1 MTVDTVTGP
10 TAGAAT
16 EDTTPAASLPR
27 PARRFLGLGSGQIVT
42 VQLALVLLVLAAQ
55 AGLPVLAAAVPV
67 AVALVVLAWGRR
79 RGRWLSEWVAVYV
92 RYRTRRHRI
101 EPAEG
106 AAELLALAAPG
117 SRMSTVDVEGVACAV
132 VVDAAGMCALLE
144 LGDQAVMPARAWHP
158 LPSPAALLPAP
169 AADTPPVRVQ
179 LLLHA
184 NAANGSS
191 PATSSYRQLTG
202 GRLLANERAVLCV
215 RVHRAEGWSEA
226 DLERALTGA
235 LRKVRAKLG
244 DVPHRP
250 LGDVAAL
257 RALAEAAGHDGTA
270 PAQEGW
276 SALHIGGLYS
286 TAYAVERW
294 PMPHP
299 DPAHALLPRL
309 LRLPATTVSVALT
322 AGPWTDGGTQL
333 QADLTVRLTAPDH
346 TSLANA
352 GTALRQVLATEHA
365 QARRLD
371 GQQFDGLLATLP
383 LAGPSPAEAAA
394 GGRPGASRRVGA
406 VAALAAPYGGSG
418 LMIGLNRHSEPVSF
432 RLFRPEATR
441 LVLIGGVAVAQI
453 VAVRAMAVGAYVLV
467 QTTRPWLWEAFSR
480 GLGAGAPLLVMAPGP
495 VTVPPGSPL
504 RPLLSIVDAGPVAA
518 DRTPGTP
525 WHSTLVVRDDL
536 SPVDVDVLGRADLA
550 LLQPLQPAEAAVA
563 VSVLG
568 LSRDQEAWLSRAQP
582 GMIGVVH
589 RRSVR
594 WAAISQ
600 TAYEQQLIGAGT
612 PVA

>member
-10 TAGAAT
+10 TARTTDEGAA
-16 EDTTPAASLPR
+16 PAAHPR
-27 PARRFLGLGSGQIVT
+27 PARRFLGLGSGQIVA
-42 VQLALVLLVLAAQ
+42 VQLALVLLVAAAQ
-55 AGLPVLAAAVPV
+55 AGVGFLLPAVPV
-67 AVALVVLAWGRR
+67 AAALVVLAWGRW
-79 RGRWLSEWVAVYV
+79 RGRWLSEWTAVYL
-92 RYRTRRHRI
+92 RYRGRRRRV
-101 EPAEG
+101 EPSADP
-106 AAELLALAAPG
+106 AELLAAAAPG
-117 SRMSTVDVEGVACAV
+117 SRLSMLDIEGVSCAALT
-132 VVDAAGMCALLE
+132 DELGMCVLLE

-158 LPSPAALLPAP
+158 LPSPATLLPAP
-169 AADTPPVRVQ
+169 AADTPPVRLQ

-191 PATSSYRQLTG
+191 PAASSYRQLSS
-202 GRLLANERAVLCV
+202 GRLLANERALLVV

-235 LRKVRAKLG
+235 VRKVRAKLG
-244 DVPHRP
+244 DVPHRL

-257 RALAEAAGHDGTA
+257 RALAEAAGHDGATA
-270 PAQEGW
+270 AQEGW
-276 SALHIGGLYS
+276 SALHIGGLYAS
-286 TAYAVERW
+286 SYAVERW
-294 PMPHP
+294 PTPHP

-309 LRLPATTVSVALT
+309 LRLPATTVSVSLT
-322 AGPWTDGGTQL
+322 AGPWADGGATL
-333 QADLTVRLTAPDH
+333 QAELTVRLTAPDH
-346 TSLANA
+346 TSLGNA
-352 GTALRQVLATEHA
+352 GTALRQLLATEHA

-371 GQQFDGLLATLP
+371 GQQFDGLTATLP
-383 LAGPSPAEAAA
+383 LAGPGPADLGA
-394 GGRPGASRRVGA
+394 GGVGGRVQRPAA
-406 VAALAAPYGGSG
+406 VAVLATPYGGCG
-418 LMIGLNRHSEPVSF
+418 LMIGVNRHSEPVSF

-441 LVLIGGVAVAQI
+441 VVLIGGVAVAQV
-453 VAVRAMAVGAYVLV
+453 VAVRAMALGAYVLV
-467 QTTRPWLWEAFSR
+467 QTTRPWAWEPFSR
-480 GLGAGAPLLVMAPGP
+480 GLGSGAPLAVMAPGP
-495 VTVPPGSPL
+495 VNVPPGTPL

-594 WAAISQ
+594 WAALS
-600 TAYEQQLIGAGT
+600 TTGYEQQLINATQQNGR
-612 PVA
+612 

>member
-10 TAGAAT
+10 TAHTADEGAA
-16 EDTTPAASLPR
+16 PAAHPR
-27 PARRFLGLGSGQIVT
+27 PARRILGLGSGQIVA
-42 VQLALVLLVLAAQ
+42 VQLALVLLVAAAQ
-55 AGLPVLAAAVPV
+55 AGVGLLLPAVPV
-67 AVALVVLAWGRR
+67 AAALIVLAWGRW
-79 RGRWLSEWVAVYV
+79 RGRWLSEWAAVYL
-92 RYRTRRHRI
+92 RYRGRRRRV
-101 EPAEG
+101 EPTG
-106 AAELLALAAPG
+106 DPAELLAAAAPG
-117 SRMSTVDVEGVACAV
+117 SRLSMLDIEGASCAALT
-132 VVDAAGMCALLE
+132 DAAGMCVLLE

-158 LPSPAALLPAP
+158 LPSPATLLPAP
-169 AADTPPVRVQ
+169 AADTPPVRLQ

-191 PATSSYRQLTG
+191 PAASSYRQLSS
-202 GRLLANERAVLCV
+202 GRLLANERALLAV

-235 LRKVRAKLG
+235 VRKVRAKLG
-244 DVPHRP
+244 DVPHRL

-257 RALAEAAGHDGTA
+257 RALAEAAGHDGATA
-270 PAQEGW
+270 AQEGW
-276 SALHIGGLYS
+276 SALHIGGLYAS
-286 TAYAVERW
+286 SYAVERW
-294 PMPHP
+294 PAPHP

-309 LRLPATTVSVALT
+309 LRLPATTVSVSLT
-322 AGPWTDGGTQL
+322 AGPWADGGATL
-333 QADLTVRLTAPDH
+333 QAELTVRLTAPDH
-346 TSLANA
+346 TSLGNA
-352 GTALRQVLATEHA
+352 GTALRQLLATEHA

-371 GQQFDGLLATLP
+371 GQQFDGLTATLP
-383 LAGPSPAEAAA
+383 LAGPSPAELGA
-394 GGRPGASRRVGA
+394 GGRGGVTRRPAA

-418 LMIGLNRHSEPVSF
+418 LMIGVNRHSEPVSF

-441 LVLIGGVAVAQI
+441 VVLIGGVAVAQV
-453 VAVRAMAVGAYVLV
+453 VAVRAMALGAYVLV
-467 QTTRPWLWEAFSR
+467 QTTRPWAWEPFSR
-480 GLGAGAPLLVMAPGP
+480 GLGSGAPLAVMAPGP
-495 VTVPPGSPL
+495 VNVPPGTPL

-594 WAAISQ
+594 WAALS
-600 TAYEQQLIGAGT
+600 TTGYEQQLINATQQNGR
-612 PVA
+612 